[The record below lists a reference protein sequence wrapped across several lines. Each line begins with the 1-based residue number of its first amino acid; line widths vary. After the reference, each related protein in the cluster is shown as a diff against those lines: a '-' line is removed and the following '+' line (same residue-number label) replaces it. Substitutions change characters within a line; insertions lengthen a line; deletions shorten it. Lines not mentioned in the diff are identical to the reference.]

1 MSIFLPPPIDH
12 YVKAENSGDVETLAE
27 CFAPNAVVRDENHT
41 YEGLASIKR
50 WRMETKKKY
59 KHSIVPLDVA
69 HRDGKT
75 VLKAELSGD
84 FPGSPITLG
93 FNFVL
98 ERGRIVSLEIG

>member
-1 MSIFLPPPIDH
+1 MSIFLPPPIDR
-12 YVKAENSGDVETLAE
+12 YVKTENSGEVETLAE

-50 WRMETKKKY
+50 WKMETKKKY

-98 ERGRIVSLEIG
+98 ERGRIVLLEIG